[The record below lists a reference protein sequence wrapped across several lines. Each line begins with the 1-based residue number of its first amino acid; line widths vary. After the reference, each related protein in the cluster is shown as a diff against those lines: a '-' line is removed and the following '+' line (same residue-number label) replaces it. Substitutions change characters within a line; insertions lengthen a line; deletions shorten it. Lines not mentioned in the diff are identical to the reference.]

1 MEELFDFSYTLEC
14 YVPGP
19 KRQVGYFALPL
30 LYGDRF
36 VGKIDLKADRK
47 RKVLMI
53 QNLVWE
59 PKLRQQEK
67 MEGLLEKSLA
77 KFAAFNGCEMVE

>member
-1 MEELFDFSYTLEC
+1 MEELFDFNYTLEC
-14 YVPGP
+14 YVPAP

-30 LYGDRF
+30 LYGDQF

-59 PKLRQQEK
+59 DQVKSIGK
-67 MEGLLEKSLA
+67 MEALLEKSLA
-77 KFAAFNGCEMVE
+77 QFASFNGCQTVE